1 MITFVLVGLAVG
13 MFFWIRYRWRLWVKE
28 RAARRTITAQERA
41 KAKAAAKRRVMQRVH
56 ALLPDRTVRRLMRW
70 TPETRPRPT
79 ARIARRGFRGRYVR
93 VNPAQHIL
101 AVGMTG
107 SGKTSTLRVLGAWA
121 LRTPGWHLEIFD
133 AKYGASARPYRDK
146 ARVFD
151 TMEAI
156 EERLRDIV
164 EREFPLVSGG
174 FTPAVRLR

>member
-133 AKYGASARPYRDK
+133 AAPRPAPTGTRPGCSTPWRRSRSACG
-146 ARVFD
+146 
-151 TMEAI
+151 TSW
-156 EERLRDIV
+156 
-164 EREFPLVSGG
+164 SGSS
-174 FTPAVRLR
+174 RW